1 MKGSIR
7 VALGFLV
14 MWGAVGTLDVDQT
27 ASLATQG
34 TLAVFGLF
42 LMIWGAV
49 DLTSKIKE

>member
-7 VALGFLV
+7 VALGFLI

-27 ASLATQG
+27 ASFVSQG
-34 TLAVFGLF
+34 TLAVVGLA

-49 DLTSKIKE
+49 AMTAPKE